1 MNKTLGIPPKFLGF
15 WRLSK
20 NDVSALIRFLF
31 RDQLDDYN
39 NDKWKKIP
47 WHLISKTMTLW
58 SNQFSSMLNHQR
70 FISYWK
76 DTNFLKSTHTA
87 GLVASKWASMLM
99 ALRPYPNQNM
109 GQTQPLFGLL
119 LSFFRYFEKHR

>member
-39 NDKWKKIP
+39 NDK
-47 WHLISKTMTLW
+47 
-58 SNQFSSMLNHQR
+58 
-70 FISYWK
+70 
-76 DTNFLKSTHTA
+76 
-87 GLVASKWASMLM
+87 
-99 ALRPYPNQNM
+99 
-109 GQTQPLFGLL
+109 
-119 LSFFRYFEKHR
+119 